1 MWVILAG
8 IAASIIALA
17 AVFNLRHDSPLSAT
31 HFEKSNAELVA
42 GNIVNYATAAKLAI
56 TDLNTSTSVAVAA
69 SKIKDHLPYVL
80 NDYVDY
86 NAAVIKDTDGAI
98 YELVTWSQIISEAF
112 SKKTNNDMILV
123 SLSSKFDMQDS
134 VAPLIMVNDNCKFSA
149 RNTYGQKAEL
159 ITKYT
164 TLMNTICKKNSIKD
178 FHIGKYNILIKISD
192 SK

>member
-8 IAASIIALA
+8 VAASIIALA

-31 HFEKSNAELVA
+31 RFEKSNAELVA

-56 TDLNTSTSVAVAA
+56 ADLNTGTSVAIAA

-86 NAAVIKDTDGAI
+86 KAAVIKDTDGAI
-98 YELVTWSQIISEAF
+98 YELVTWNEIISQTF

-134 VAPLIMVNDNCKFSA
+134 VAPLIMVNENCKFTA
-149 RNTYGQKAEL
+149 RNTYAQKAEL
-159 ITKYT
+159 TTKYT